1 MDELNVAA
9 QAPSGKRA
17 RRSRKKTIAGIV
29 AFMMLSAVAAFAY
42 WTAGGTGTG
51 TADTGETLALTANQT
66 TVLTAMYPGD
76 SPQTISG
83 DFDNP
88 NEGPVY
94 VTSVTAAITGVA
106 GGDGACSAADYTLAT
121 PEMLVGAEVE
131 AGTGVGAWTGAT
143 IQFNNT
149 VANQDGCKNA
159 TVTLTYTIV

>member
-1 MDELNVAA
+1 MKNFRQKRKTSVIAIFLVLAVA
-9 QAPSGKRA
+9 G
-17 RRSRKKTIAGIV
+17 
-29 AFMMLSAVAAFAY
+29 AAFAY

-51 TADTGETLALTANQT
+51 TADTGTTLALTANQT
-66 TVLTAMYPGD
+66 TVLADMYPGD

-88 NEGPVY
+88 NDGPAY

-106 GGDGACSAADYTLAT
+106 GGDGACTAADYTLANEVMT
-121 PEMLVGAEVE
+121 VGAEVP

-149 VANQDGCKNA
+149 ALNQDGCKNA
-159 TVTLTYTIV
+159 TVTLTYTIA